1 MNKYYNIG
9 YPLLHLLLTPVMLRK
24 PLLSALLIA
33 LARPFEA
40 LNVDFRAYVQ
50 TLEVQANA
58 QVCYMQAAL
67 NDEFDYIERRIRV
80 RQAEPEDDASL
91 LWREDQDKPV
101 MLCRE
106 GTPGYVPY
114 MLGRDGQAGSGS
126 VDFEIVIPTNMA
138 FSVLEIRRLRA
149 LVNKNKLASKKY
161 RIVYE

>member
-1 MNKYYNIG
+1 MNRYYNTG
-9 YPLLHLLLTPVMLRK
+9 YPLLHLLLTPVMLRR
-24 PLLSALLIA
+24 PLLSALLVS

-40 LNVDFRAYVQ
+40 LHVDFRAYVQ
-50 TLEVQANA
+50 TLEVQVNA

-67 NDEFDYIERRIRV
+67 NDEFDYIKRRIGV
-80 RQAEPEDDASL
+80 RQAAPEDDASL
-91 LWREDQDKPV
+91 LWREDRDRPV
-101 MLCRE
+101 MICRE

-138 FSVLEIRRLRA
+138 FTVLEIRRLKA
-149 LVNKNKLASKKY
+149 LVNRNKLASKKY